1 MGIGPAG
8 KCVMTGKMGAIM
20 NGSQCSCGTC
30 GKCRSQG
37 EFEVLPFSGGFSAQ
51 FNGEFEEE
59 SGGFGEF
66 EEPFSEVEEMELAM
80 ELLSVASEEEL
91 DQFLGGLF
99 KKAWKGIKKVGS
111 VVGKVVKP
119 LGGVLKG
126 IAKTALP
133 FVGGALGSMIPIP
146 GVGTMIG
153 KAAGSALASALEM
166 EAEGMDPEQA
176 ELEMARRF
184 VRIAGS
190 AAQNAVEGDGSPAAV
205 RDALLTAMRQH
216 VPSVRL

>member
-1 MGIGPAG
+1 
-8 KCVMTGKMGAIM
+8 M
-20 NGSQCSCGTC
+20 NASQCSCGTC
-30 GKCRSQG
+30 GRCRSQAT
-37 EFEVLPFSGGFSAQ
+37 FEVLPLGATFNAEFGGP
-51 FNGEFEEE
+51 GELE
-59 SGGFGEF
+59 G
-66 EEPFSEVEEMELAM
+66 PFSEVEEMELAM

-153 KAAGSALASALEM
+153 KAAGSALAKALEM

-176 ELEMARRF
+176 EFEMARRF

-190 AAQNAVEGDGSPAAV
+190 AAQHAADGDGSPAAV
-205 RDALLTAMRQH
+205 RDALLAAMRQH
-216 VPSVRL
+216 VPSARV